1 MRAAQH
7 LAIDRHDALTLLG
20 ECRHEALERRTE
32 LGRIEQPE
40 QPTECVMAGQ
50 TVVQTEE
57 LAQEWLFRLG
67 EFGHVRR
74 VLTAAQHRAE
84 GDHQ

>member
-1 MRAAQH
+1 VRAAQH

-40 QPTECVMAGQ
+40 QPAECVMAGQ

-57 LAQEWLFRLG
+57 LTQEWLVRLG
-67 EFGHVRR
+67 EFGPPPSR
-74 VLTAAQHRAE
+74 
-84 GDHQ
+84 